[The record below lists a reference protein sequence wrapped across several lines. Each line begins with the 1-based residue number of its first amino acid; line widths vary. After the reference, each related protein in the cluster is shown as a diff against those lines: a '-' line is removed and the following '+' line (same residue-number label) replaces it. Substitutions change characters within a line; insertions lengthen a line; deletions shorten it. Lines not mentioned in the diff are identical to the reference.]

1 MLRRFY
7 NWTMGLAGHRNAVPA
22 LATVS
27 FIESSIFPI
36 PPDIMLIPMVLA
48 NKTRAFRLA
57 FICTVAS
64 VFGGLLGY
72 VIGVFLFDEIGRPLL
87 EFYGFASKFEEFQ
100 VKYNDWGAWAVFVAG
115 ITPFP
120 YKVITILSG
129 VTSLNLTLF
138 ITASL
143 AARGLRFFIVAGL
156 LWKFGDP
163 IRTLIEKY
171 LSLLFI
177 LLSALLVG
185 GFIAIKLFI

>member
-1 MLRRFY
+1 
-7 NWTMGLAGHRNAVPA
+7 MGLAGHRNAVPA

-129 VTSLNLTLF
+129 VTSLNLTIF